1 MDRSLEIVWSH
12 VRLDTADLCINVI
25 NLSSCCSIAGVLSVT
40 VSGIRHLQSITTGE
54 DKILQLNEV
63 SESDKAAM
71 TERRKDK
78 STSEQS
84 ELKSEPGGQ
93 KRCEI

>member
-1 MDRSLEIVWSH
+1 M
-12 VRLDTADLCINVI
+12 
-25 NLSSCCSIAGVLSVT
+25 T

-71 TERRKDK
+71 AERRKDK
-78 STSEQS
+78 SAAEQS
-84 ELKSEPGGQ
+84 ELKSESGMLRPPAD
-93 KRCEI
+93 CTS